1 MNRFPLWKNALI
13 LLALALGALY
23 TLPNFYGQ
31 SPAVQISAAGVT
43 AQVGISLEG
52 QVEDLLR
59 KGGVTYTRVTLDA
72 SGLRV
77 RFADTDT
84 QIKARDLIDQAI
96 NPAGQPRQYVV
107 ALNLVP
113 NEPAWLASV
122 GALPMYLGLDLSGGV
137 HFLLQVDVAS
147 ALTRRLDSD
156 ASDMR
161 SALREKRVYYDGI
174 SREGSRVVLH
184 FQDEASRTAA
194 RQALEGDFH
203 DLSLKDEGSGSD
215 ASLVGTLRQEAL
227 ATIQEQAL
235 KQNILAL
242 RNRVNELGAKE
253 PIIQQQG
260 ADRIIVE
267 LPGVQDTAKA
277 KDIIGRTATLE
288 VHLVDEDHPGPTSL
302 TSPPPVGD
310 ELVQERNGFPVFV
323 KKQVV
328 LTGDDITDAGA
339 GFDSQTNRPTVNISL
354 DSKGARIIRQVSR
367 DNLKKR
373 MAILLIEKDRTEA
386 ISVATIQDELGA
398 RFQITGL
405 QSPQEANDL
414 ALLLRAGALAAP
426 MEFLE
431 ERTVGPSLGAENIQR
446 GFHSTWIGFSAIT
459 VFMIAYYLLFGTISV
474 VSLGVNV
481 LLLVGLLSLLQA
493 TLTLPGMAGIA
504 LTVGMAID
512 ANVLINER
520 IREELRNGNSP
531 GAAIHAGY
539 DRAFGTILDSNVTT
553 GIAGMALFAFGSG
566 PVKGFAVV
574 LVLGILTSM
583 FSAVLVSRGLVNM
596 IYGSRRKITRLSI
609 GNVHWQKKDR

>member
-1 MNRFPLWKNALI
+1 MNRFPLWKNALVI
-13 LLALALGALY
+13 LAIALGTLY
-23 TLPNFYGQ
+23 TLPNFFGQ
-31 SPAVQISAAGVT
+31 SPAVQVSAQGAT
-43 AQVGISLEG
+43 AKVDSTLEARIEDTLHTGGIAF
-52 QVEDLLR
+52 
-59 KGGVTYTRVTLDA
+59 TRATLDE
-72 SGLRV
+72 SGIKI

-84 QIKARDLIDQAI
+84 QLKARDVIDHAL
-96 NPAGQPRQYVV
+96 NPEGQLPGYVV

-113 NEPAWLASV
+113 NSPHWLTAV

-137 HFLLQVDVAS
+137 HFLLQVDMKA
-147 ALTRRLDSD
+147 AITKRLDGYVSE
-156 ASDMR
+156 MR
-161 SALREKRVYYDGI
+161 GTLRERRVYYDGI
-174 SREGSRVVLH
+174 AREGNRVILH
-184 FQDEASRTAA
+184 FHDEAA
-194 RQALEGDFH
+194 RQAAHKFLENDYH
-203 DLSLKDEGSGSD
+203 DLLFKDEEAGAD
-215 ASLVGTLRQEAL
+215 LLVAATLKQEAL
-227 ATIQEQAL
+227 TTIQDQAL

-260 ADRIIVE
+260 ADRIIVQ

-288 VHLVDEDHPGPTSL
+288 IRLVDEEHPGPTSL
-302 TSPPPVGD
+302 TDTPPFGS
-310 ELVQERNGFPVFV
+310 ELVLERNGIPVFV

-328 LTGDDITDAGA
+328 LTGDVITDAGA
-339 GFDSQTNRPTVNISL
+339 GFDSQTNRPSVNISM
-354 DSKGARIIRQVSR
+354 DSKGARIIREVSR
-367 DNLKKR
+367 ENLKKR
-373 MAILLIEKDRTEA
+373 MAILLIEKGHAEA

-405 QSPQEANDL
+405 RSPKEANDL

-426 MEFLE
+426 MDFLE
-431 ERTVGPSLGAENIQR
+431 ERTVGPSLGAENIER
-446 GFHSTWIGFSAIT
+446 GFHSTWIGFAAIATFMT
-459 VFMIAYYLLFGTISV
+459 VYYLLFGAISV
-474 VSLGVNV
+474 MSLGINV

-553 GIAGMALFAFGSG
+553 GIAGIALFAFGSG

-583 FSAVLVSRGLVNM
+583 FSAVLVSRSLVNLV
-596 IYGSRRKITRLSI
+596 YGSRRKIDKLSI
-609 GNVHWQKKDR
+609 GNVDWQRKSR

>member
-1 MNRFPLWKNALI
+1 MNKYPLWKNALVV
-13 LLALALGALY
+13 LALVLGTLY

-31 SPAVQISAAGVT
+31 SPAVQISAQGVATKVDSTLEARVEQVLHEAGL
-43 AQVGISLEG
+43 A
-52 QVEDLLR
+52 
-59 KGGVTYTRVTLDA
+59 YTRVTLDD
-72 SGLRV
+72 SGIKV
-77 RFADTDT
+77 RFADTDS
-84 QIKARDLIDQAI
+84 QLKARDVVDRAL
-96 NPAGQPRQYVV
+96 NPEGQQPGYVV

-113 NEPAWLASV
+113 NSPHWLSSL

-137 HFLLQVDVAS
+137 HFLLQVDMQA
-147 ALTRRLDSD
+147 ALTKRLDGY
-156 ASDMR
+156 ASEMR
-161 SALREKRVYYDGI
+161 ATLRDKRVYYDGI
-174 SREGSRVVLH
+174 ARDGSRITLH
-184 FQDEASRTAA
+184 FRDEAARTAA
-194 RQALEGDFH
+194 HHALDDAYR
-203 DLSLKDEGSGSD
+203 DLIFRDEG
-215 ASLVGTLRQEAL
+215 AGTDLLITAALKQEAVT
-227 ATIQEQAL
+227 AIQDQAL

-260 ADRIIVE
+260 ADRIIVQ

-288 VHLVDEDHPGPTSL
+288 IRLVDEDHPGPASVHDV
-302 TSPPPVGD
+302 PPFGD
-310 ELVQERNGFPVFV
+310 DLVLERNGLPVFV

-328 LTGDDITDAGA
+328 LTGDVITDAGA
-339 GFDSQTNRPTVNISL
+339 GFDSQTNRPSVNISM
-354 DSKGARIIRQVSR
+354 DSKGARIIREVSR
-367 DNLKKR
+367 ENLKKR
-373 MAILLIEKDRTEA
+373 MAILLIEKGRTEA

-405 QSPQEANDL
+405 RNPKEANDL

-426 MEFLE
+426 MDFIE
-431 ERTVGPSLGAENIQR
+431 ERTVGPSLGAENISR
-446 GFHSTWIGFSAIT
+446 GFHSTWIGFTAIA
-459 VFMIAYYLLFGTISV
+459 VFMIAYYLLFGVISV
-474 VSLGVNV
+474 ASLGINV

-553 GIAGMALFAFGSG
+553 GIAGIALFAFGSG

-583 FSAVLVSRGLVNM
+583 FSAVIVSRSLVNL
-596 IYGSRRKITRLSI
+596 IYGSRRKIEKLSI
-609 GNVHWQKKDR
+609 GNVDWHQKPR